1 MLPTFVATKNS
12 VMQNFLFSIFCLL
25 AGGIIA
31 WVIRKLLFEK
41 KFVSVAEFDS
51 AKKQLNELITQK
63 AVLDSALVSSRT
75 EIERANSLLHSKE
88 EELIQARAD
97 YMKAHTENGCL
108 ILDVNDRNVEINNL
122 KTKLETAQVET
133 STAQNR
139 IAKLEA
145 EVVYKTRQLDEQA
158 KSLEDI
164 GARFEKEFSNLAQKI
179 LDEKSKVFGSQQEV
193 NLKLLLEPFKADIA
207 SFKKDISEK
216 HSLEA
221 AERNSLKG
229 AIQEMVN
236 NTKLISEQANN
247 LTKALTFQSKQQGSW
262 GEEILE
268 SILEHCGL
276 QNNIHYF
283 KQYSSKNEEGTRIQP
298 DFVVNCPDN
307 RCVVIDSKVSLNHF
321 TSYCSTTV
329 KAEQEV
335 FSKGMLLSIKTHIDS
350 LSGKNYT
357 DIANTLDTVIMFMPV
372 ESAYILAMQIDADL
386 WRYAYNKG
394 IVLISPSNLITT
406 IKLISNLWQR
416 DAINKNAKLI
426 AEKAGRLYDKLVG
439 FVDNMKK
446 VGDSLNKA
454 NDSWKD
460 AYGQLYKGHGNLINQ
475 AESIKA
481 LGIKTGTKAFPS
493 EIVSEAVFAE
503 TLPVNGELENRSED

>member
-1 MLPTFVATKNS
+1 MQSFLLP
-12 VMQNFLFSIFCLL
+12 IFCLL
-25 AGGIIA
+25 AGGTIA

-41 KFVSVAEFDS
+41 NFVSVPELDA

-63 AVLDSALVSSRT
+63 AVVDSALVSSRT
-75 EIERANSLLHSKE
+75 EIERAYSLLHSKG
-88 EELIQARAD
+88 EELIQVRAD
-97 YMKAHTENGCL
+97 YTKAHTENGCL
-108 ILDVNDRNVEINNL
+108 MLDVNDRNVEINNL
-122 KTKLETAQVET
+122 KVKLETAQAEI
-133 STAQNR
+133 SIAQNR

-164 GARFEKEFSNLAQKI
+164 GRRFEKEFSNLAHKI

-193 NLKLLLEPFKADIA
+193 SLKLLLEPFKADIA
-207 SFKKDISEK
+207 NFKKEFSEK
-216 HSLEA
+216 HSIEA
-221 AERNSLKG
+221 AERNTLKG
-229 AIQEMVN
+229 VIQEMVN
-236 NTKLISEQANN
+236 NHKMLSEQANN
-247 LTKALTFQSKQQGSW
+247 LTKALTFQSKQQGNW

-276 QNNIHYF
+276 QHNIHYF
-283 KQYSSKNEEGTRIQP
+283 KQYSTKDEDGIRIQP
-298 DFVVNCPDN
+298 DFIVNCPDN
-307 RCVVIDSKVSLNHF
+307 RCVIIDSKVSLSHF
-321 TSYCSTTV
+321 TGYCSTNVAT
-329 KAEQEV
+329 EQEA
-335 FSKGMLLSIKTHIDS
+335 FSKSLLLSIKGHIDG
-350 LSGKNYT
+350 LSGKKYT
-357 DIANTLDTVIMFMPV
+357 GIPNTLDTVIMFMPV
-372 ESAYILAMQIDADL
+372 EPAYILAMQLDQDL

-475 AESIKA
+475 AESIKT
-481 LGIKTGTKAFPS
+481 LGIKTGTKAFPA
-493 EIVSEAVFAE
+493 EIISEAAFAD
-503 TLPVNGELENRSED
+503 TLTLNGEVSNLGEE